1 MPPLMGAAIFIMADF
16 TGISYFDIVKASFIP
31 ASLFVLSIL
40 LVADSYARRHGI
52 RGLPRHE
59 LGDPLH
65 LVRNYWAFAVPIVLL
80 VYLLASGH
88 SPDYAVFVGLPVVVL
103 AAQVSGETRLSF
115 QRWLGILAA
124 GARRSLA
131 VGGIAG
137 ALGIV
142 VGLVMMT
149 GIAVKLSQIVVDLS
163 GGHVLVAILL
173 TAVVT
178 FFLGMGVSSVTADYL
193 LLSILIAPTLIQL
206 GVPVMAAHLLIIWYT
221 QTSNLTPPVCTVA
234 FAGAAI
240 AEAHPWRTGFFAF
253 RIGLFVYII
262 PLTFVFGD
270 LLNLA
275 APDLLMRSAVTAA
288 LSAVCFA
295 GVITGYLLGMLA
307 PWQRVLLALAM
318 FGLLEPGLF
327 LDIAGTLVLAAM
339 LGLQMLRRKAGDRA
353 RAEAA
358 AAGAR
363 PGD

>member
-1 MPPLMGAAIFIMADF
+1 
-16 TGISYFDIVKASFIP
+16 
-31 ASLFVLSIL
+31 
-40 LVADSYARRHGI
+40 
-52 RGLPRHE
+52 
-59 LGDPLH
+59 
-65 LVRNYWAFAVPIVLL
+65 
-80 VYLLASGH
+80 
-88 SPDYAVFVGLPVVVL
+88 
-103 AAQVSGETRLSF
+103 
-115 QRWLGILAA
+115 
-124 GARRSLA
+124 
-131 VGGIAG
+131 
-137 ALGIV
+137 
-142 VGLVMMT
+142 
-149 GIAVKLSQIVVDLS
+149 
-163 GGHVLVAILL
+163 
-173 TAVVT
+173 
-178 FFLGMGVSSVTADYL
+178 
-193 LLSILIAPTLIQL
+193 
-206 GVPVMAAHLLIIWYT
+206 MAAHLLIIWYT